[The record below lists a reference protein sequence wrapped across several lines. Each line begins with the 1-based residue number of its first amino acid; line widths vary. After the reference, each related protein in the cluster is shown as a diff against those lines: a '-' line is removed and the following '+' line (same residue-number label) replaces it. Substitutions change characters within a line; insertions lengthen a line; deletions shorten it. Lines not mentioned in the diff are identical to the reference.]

1 MSAIGET
8 LKRHEEYMRKR
19 YSQENLE
26 RRVTRRNAKEP
37 EPVDPEIL
45 EAQAL
50 KAHCQALEAALVR
63 MVPRRYRLTGSTD
76 GQQAWVTGLTDLL
89 KNQKL
94 ACANDLQAIA
104 LCAHVALGAKWIT
117 ADDYA
122 TLDFTRPVCLEAVA
136 MRTKEAVEAQEWD
149 KELADLL
156 KTAAANTP
164 GGGVIALDMWNV
176 GLNDTFTRYSEQ
188 SLFAFR
194 AALKHAGLL

>member
-1 MSAIGET
+1 MTTGLGRVFEDFNAA
-8 LKRHEEYMRKR
+8 MRRR

-37 EPVDPEIL
+37 EVVDPEIL

-94 ACANDLQAIA
+94 ACANDLQALA

-117 ADDYA
+117 QEQYA
-122 TLDFTRPVCLEAVA
+122 TLDFTRPVVRA
-136 MRTKEAVEAQEWD
+136 AVEARTRASVEREEWD
-149 KELADLL
+149 AELSALL
-156 KTAAANTP
+156 KECSDP
-164 GGGVIALDMWNV
+164 SIALDIWNV
-176 GLNDTFTRYSEQ
+176 GAMDTYTRYSEQ
-188 SLFAFR
+188 SLYAFR
-194 AALKHAGLL
+194 GALKNAGVL